1 MAERSRIGAFVYGVG
16 FLARVFYVVQFYVV
30 QTLRVFYVLQPQRMP
45 ENATTEKFRELLND
59 FKRPILEQ
67 DGGGDAEQSLEH
79 IDEVLKSLDRL
90 HTILADAINAGG
102 NITPSDDIERK
113 AVISVFEKEGI
124 LPALREDPSL
134 KEELIRI
141 LNLYLKTYPYTIS
154 TTHMKQLSANK
165 VESSP
170 EIPILD

>member
-1 MAERSRIGAFVYGVG
+1 
-16 FLARVFYVVQFYVV
+16 
-30 QTLRVFYVLQPQRMP
+30 MP
-45 ENATTEKFRELLND
+45 ENAITDKFRELLNE

-79 IDEVLKSLDRL
+79 IDDALKSLDRL
-90 HTILADAINAGG
+90 HAILADAINAGG
-102 NITPSDDIERK
+102 NISPSSDMERK
-113 AVISVFEKEGI
+113 AVIAVFEKEGI

-134 KEELIRI
+134 KEEMLRI

-154 TTHMKQLSANK
+154 TTHINQLAANK

>member
-1 MAERSRIGAFVYGVG
+1 
-16 FLARVFYVVQFYVV
+16 
-30 QTLRVFYVLQPQRMP
+30 MP
-45 ENATTEKFRELLND
+45 ENTITDKFRKLLND

-79 IDEVLKSLDRL
+79 IDDALKSLDRL
-90 HTILADAINAGG
+90 HAILSEAINAGG
-102 NITPSDDIERK
+102 NVTPSNDIEKR
-113 AVISVFEKEGI
+113 AVWAVFEKEGI
-124 LPALREDPSL
+124 FPALREDPSL
-134 KEELIRI
+134 KEELLRI

-154 TTHMKQLSANK
+154 TTHINQLAANK